1 MELTLDITGTGTLLM
16 HNARL
21 SNPLDPI
28 ARAMKK
34 VSAKRAKSEDDH
46 AELAHLEFLGSLYHD
61 AQFGPFLPGDNIWR
75 ALYDAAKKRR
85 LGEKVKS
92 GMLVMSDV
100 NPLAYPGP
108 RDAEEL
114 WADESF
120 RHQASVK
127 VTTSRVTRTRPQF
140 TKWATQA
147 TLYLDTEVLDA
158 DDLAQI
164 VEIAGSLVGLGDW
177 RPRYGRFA
185 GSLS

>member
-1 MELTLDITGTGTLLM
+1 MELTLGIIGTGPLLM

-34 VSAKRAKSEDDH
+34 VNSKRAKSEDDY
-46 AELAHLEFLGSLYHD
+46 AEIARLEFMGSLYHD
-61 AQFGPFLPGDNIWR
+61 AELGPFLPGDNIWR
-75 ALYDAAKKRR
+75 SVYDAAKKRR
-85 LGEKVKS
+85 LGEKVKT
-92 GMLVMSDV
+92 GLLVLSSV
-100 NPLAYPGP
+100 NPIAYAGP

-127 VTTSRVTRTRPQF
+127 VGTSRVTRTRPQF
-140 TKWATQA
+140 TKWATQVA
-147 TLYLDTEVLDA
+147 VYLDTEVLDA
-158 DDLAQI
+158 DDLGQI

-177 RPRYGRFA
+177 RPRYGRFI